1 MIIFTGCTQKDKV
14 MAIGPRKYL
23 FFKECRKKVN
33 KACTIMNTFDCLK
46 LKLLKGTDLVKM
58 KKSSC
63 NLIVL

>member
-1 MIIFTGCTQKDKV
+1 
-14 MAIGPRKYL
+14 
-23 FFKECRKKVN
+23 
-33 KACTIMNTFDCLK
+33 MNTFDCLE